1 MKYCQ
6 NCLQPNTRPGTKF
19 IDNKCPACDYILHS
33 DNIDWKVR
41 IETLKVV
48 IGGIA
53 KSSKSEYDCI
63 LGVSGGKDSTRLAL
77 WARDYLGLNP
87 LLVCVS
93 YPPEQLTKIGSNNLN
108 NLTELGFDVYL
119 SAPSPIIWK
128 DLMKKSFLE
137 SANWAKS
144 TELALFAGVPKIAI
158 ELGINLILWGENP
171 GLQLGALEV
180 LGENGWDGNNL
191 RNMNTLSGMPTEW
204 LQGHKYTTNQILPYL
219 FPNEIDFL
227 QNNLQVVFLGWA
239 MRSWSLLQNGLVA
252 SLNNLEMR
260 GDKSINTSD
269 LIGVTS
275 LDEDWVILNQMVKFY
290 KYGFGRATDYV
301 NEWIRLRLIT
311 REQGIQI
318 INKYDGACNINYIK
332 SFCKYISISED
343 EFWQVVK
350 SFTNKDLFSISTKKR
365 PEKKFRVGQDLL

>member
-1 MKYCQ
+1 MGQ
-6 NCLQPNTRPGTKF
+6 RLFGTK
-19 IDNKCPACDYILHS
+19 S
-33 DNIDWKVR
+33 
-41 IETLKVV
+41 T
-48 IGGIA
+48 
-53 KSSKSEYDCI
+53 
-63 LGVSGGKDSTRLAL
+63 SGLCFL
-77 WARDYLGLNP
+77 
-87 LLVCVS
+87 
-93 YPPEQLTKIGSNNLN
+93 PPEQLTKIGSNNLN
-108 NLTELGFDVYL
+108 NLSELGFDVYL
-119 SAPSPIIWK
+119 SAPSTVIWK

-180 LGENGWDGNNL
+180 LSENGWDGNNL
-191 RNMNTLSGMPTEW
+191 RKMNTLSGMPIEW
-204 LQGHKYTTNQILPYL
+204 LQDNKRSTNQILPYL

-260 GDKSINTSD
+260 SNQSIDTSD
-269 LIGVTS
+269 LVGVTS

-301 NEWIRLRLIT
+301 NEWIRLGLIT
-311 REQGIQI
+311 RKGYSNCQQVRW
-318 INKYDGACNINYIK
+318 YI
-332 SFCKYISISED
+332 
-343 EFWQVVK
+343 
-350 SFTNKDLFSISTKKR
+350 
-365 PEKKFRVGQDLL
+365 